1 MNEKYSANSNKFLL
15 SSKWDE
21 RLNRGDF
28 GKGGIEVDSYD
39 DSSWNLEQFTVD
51 VLTIS
56 THGKGSNIPSSWSLE
71 KCNCLFSHISGLP
84 TQRK

>member
-15 SSKWDE
+15 SSKWDM

-39 DSSWNLEQFTVD
+39 SSWNLEQF
-51 VLTIS
+51 
-56 THGKGSNIPSSWSLE
+56 SLQ
-71 KCNCLFSHISGLP
+71 CMF
-84 TQRK
+84 